1 MIKKCRISHRD
12 ELHERIQCEHNWNV
26 NKESHGLLRIPI
38 EYSRCT
44 LYTYAHKLC

>member
-1 MIKKCRISHRD
+1 MIEKCRINHRD
-12 ELHERIQCEHNWNV
+12 ELHERVQCEHNWNV
-26 NKESHGLLRIPI
+26 NKELHGLLCIPI